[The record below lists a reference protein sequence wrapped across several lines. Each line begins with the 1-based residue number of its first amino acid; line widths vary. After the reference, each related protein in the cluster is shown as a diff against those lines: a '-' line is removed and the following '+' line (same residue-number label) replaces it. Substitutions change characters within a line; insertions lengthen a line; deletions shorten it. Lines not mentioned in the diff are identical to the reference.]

1 MSSLLKGD
9 NSKRQLGGATILACI
24 TQSSPDIYVS
34 QISLKSQRVAE
45 LLSTQTIL
53 YKALSRDIAQNGR
66 KGEQP
71 LLHVTY
77 HLDLIYMYT
86 IFIQNISVGIRAI
99 ESANFPL

>member
-9 NSKRQLGGATILACI
+9 NSKRQLGGATILACV
-24 TQSSPDIYVS
+24 TQSSPDIYVY

-45 LLSTQTIL
+45 LLSTQTFF
-53 YKALSRDIAQNGR
+53 YKALSRDIAQNGT

-71 LLHVTY
+71 HLHVTY

-86 IFIQNISVGIRAI
+86 KYHPKYLSWV
-99 ESANFPL
+99 